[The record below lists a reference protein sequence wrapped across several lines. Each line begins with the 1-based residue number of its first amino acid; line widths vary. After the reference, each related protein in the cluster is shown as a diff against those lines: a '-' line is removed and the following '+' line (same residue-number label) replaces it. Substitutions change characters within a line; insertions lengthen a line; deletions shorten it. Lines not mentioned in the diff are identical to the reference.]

1 MRVDKVL
8 SLHQHIPVMSANII
22 QLFLGAARKGDIGT
36 VRSLYESGQIVD
48 IDGDDP
54 LARVSGVI

>member
-1 MRVDKVL
+1 
-8 SLHQHIPVMSANII
+8 MSANII